1 MLRSMPAVDA
11 LGLVGTT
18 VQPVRFDA
26 CVDSG
31 GFGLVYR
38 ARHLAL
44 DTDVAVKCLRI
55 SHLGQI
61 NEEIRAS
68 ILGRFRDE
76 TKLLYRLSQGCLDIV
91 RCIGSGELVAPAT
104 GEHTP
109 YMILEWLEGRSLSA
123 DLRQRRE
130 HGMPARTLQ
139 EAVGLLDSAVNAL
152 AYAHG
157 QGVVHRDIKP
167 GNLFLAQ
174 TPAGMR
180 LKVLDF
186 GFAKILA
193 DEAIGIRP
201 SVETGVGVHFCS
213 PSYGAPEQFSSQLG
227 PIGAWTDVYS
237 LTLVLLELMKGEK
250 VRPASNLA
258 EGLLSAIDPQK
269 GSPRASALGLR
280 VSRAVD
286 DLLARGVAQ
295 NPLERP
301 RDAGVF
307 WSALKELVDK
317 ADLASTVAD
326 ANVAAAMDRIR
337 ALQAAQAA
345 SPASPAGTLL
355 MAPVPGG
362 ASQRPPPIPLPDPT
376 PIPETAKMP
385 QRPTVPGP
393 PPQPRPLPATP
404 PVRIESVPAAPAP
417 AAGSSNTLAAVL
429 VFLAIVIV
437 GCGAAAAWWALEM
450 R

>member
-18 VQPVRFDA
+18 VEPIRFDA

-61 NEEIRAS
+61 DEAIRAS
-68 ILGRFRDE
+68 IFGRFRDE
-76 TKLLYRLSQGCLDIV
+76 TKILYRLSQGCLDIV
-91 RCIGSGELVAPAT
+91 RCIGSGELVAPLT
-104 GEHTP
+104 REHTP
-109 YMILEWLEGRSLSA
+109 YMILEWLEGCSLSA

-130 HGMPARTLQ
+130 RGMPGRTLQ
-139 EAVGLLDSAVNAL
+139 EAIGLLDSAVGAL

-157 QGVVHRDIKP
+157 QGVIHRDIKP

-174 TPAGMR
+174 TPTGVRM
-180 LKVLDF
+180 KVLDF
-186 GFAKILA
+186 GLAKILA

-213 PSYGAPEQFSSQLG
+213 PSYGAPEQFNSQIG
-227 PIGAWTDVYS
+227 PVGPWTDVYS
-237 LTLVLLELMKGEK
+237 LTLVLLELMKGQK
-250 VRPASNLA
+250 IRPASNLA
-258 EGLLSAIDPQK
+258 EGLLAAIDPQR

-295 NPLERP
+295 APLERP
-301 RDAGVF
+301 RDAGVY
-307 WSALKELVDK
+307 WSALKELAAK
-317 ADLASTVAD
+317 ADMAATVAD
-326 ANVAAAMDRIR
+326 ADVAAAMERVR
-337 ALQAAQAA
+337 AAQGAHRA
-345 SPASPAGTLL
+345 PAGGTML
-355 MAPVPGG
+355 MAPQP
-362 ASQRPPPIPLPDPT
+362 APSQFPPPDPT

-385 QRPTVPGP
+385 QRPTMPG
-393 PPQPRPLPATP
+393 PLPAP
-404 PVRIESVPAAPAP
+404 VAAPKVRIESVPPARSAPPPRSA
-417 AAGSSNTLAAVL
+417 NQTLTAL
-429 VFLAIVIV
+429 VVFFAIVIV
-437 GCGAAAAWWALEM
+437 GGGAVVWWALKL